1 MESVIPPHELVLDGS
16 KLRRESIPLESP
28 VEENLKVQLI
38 EPDEDS
44 DSPQKIRKMYFAALS
59 ALLMGVAMGTTI
71 GYTAPATYDMKNR
84 PDSPFKP
91 STDDITWIGSALAIG
106 SMPGSLVAGP
116 LADKIGRKSTLIVNI
131 LPFVVGW
138 LTISFAKTV
147 GAVIAG
153 RLICGFAS
161 GVISVAVPMYCVEI
175 STSKVRGLLGASF
188 QGFVVI
194 GQLVSV
200 IIGSY
205 VSWEFLALAG
215 AGVVTL
221 SLFCFIP
228 FPESPRWLLAHD
240 ERKEAVCVMRDLH
253 GVHMNV
259 EEECTKILTDLKNQP
274 KGFLTLNE
282 CKHPTIYK
290 PAVIATI
297 LMFFHQFSGSNAV
310 LFYSSTI
317 FEASKEFMDPE
328 KSSIILG
335 AVQVVVTLFSN
346 NIVDRAGRKIL
357 LILSSSLMSVSLT
370 VLGTYYYISADDKVF
385 QLRYDWI
392 PLCSLI
398 SFLFAFAL
406 GFGSIPALMAAEMI
420 PLRARSTIGGL
431 ILFANST
438 FAFIITKTFS
448 ELEDLV
454 HNYGTFWTY
463 AALSLVGCFFV
474 ILVVPETKGKELED
488 IANYFNKKK
497 KNDPEISVSV
507 LSKK

>member
-1 MESVIPPHELVLDGS
+1 MESILPPLELVLDGS
-16 KLRRESIPLESP
+16 KHRRESIPLESP
-28 VEENLKVQLI
+28 VEENLKVELI
-38 EPDEDS
+38 DADKDC
-44 DSPQKIRKMYFAALS
+44 DSPRKIRKMYFAAFS

-84 PDSPFKP
+84 PDSPVKP
-91 STDDITWIGSALAIG
+91 SIDDITWIGSTLAIG
-106 SMPGSLVAGP
+106 SMPGSLLAGP
-116 LADKIGRKSTLIVNI
+116 LADKIGRKTTLIANI
-131 LPFVVGW
+131 APFVVGW
-138 LTISFAKTV
+138 LTISFASNI
-147 GAVIAG
+147 GAIIAG
-153 RLICGFAS
+153 RFICGFAT

-194 GQLVSV
+194 GQLVSI

-205 VSWEFLALAG
+205 VSWEYLALAG

-228 FPESPRWLLAHD
+228 FPESPRWLLARD
-240 ERKEAVCVMRDLH
+240 DMDGAISVMRDLQE
-253 GVHMNV
+253 VHINV
-259 EEECTKILTDLKNQP
+259 EEECTKILKDLKNQP
-274 KGFLTLNE
+274 KGLLTLNE

-290 PAVIATI
+290 PAIIATI

-310 LFYSSTI
+310 LFYSSSI

-335 AVQVVVTLFSN
+335 VVQVVVTLFSN

-357 LILSSSLMSVSLT
+357 LIISSSLMSVSLT
-370 VLGTYYYISADDKVF
+370 VLGTYYYISSGDKVF
-385 QLRYDWI
+385 QIHYDWI

-463 AALSLVGCFFV
+463 ASLSLVGCFFV
-474 ILVVPETKGKELED
+474 IFVVPETKGKELED
-488 IANYFNKKK
+488 IANYFSKKR
-497 KNDPEISVSV
+497 NDPVSV
-507 LSKK
+507 LSKN

>member
-1 MESVIPPHELVLDGS
+1 MPPHRELVLDGS
-16 KLRRESIPLESP
+16 TVRKDSIPLESP
-28 VEENLKVQLI
+28 VEDSPTINLIDV
-38 EPDEDS
+38 EPDS
-44 DSPQKIRKMYFAALS
+44 RCKIRKMYFAALS
-59 ALLMGVAMGTTI
+59 ALLMGLAMGTTI
-71 GYTAPATYDMKNR
+71 GYTAPATYDMRNN
-84 PDSPFKP
+84 PDSPVKP
-91 STDDITWIGSALAIG
+91 SIDGITWIGSALAVG
-106 SMPGSLVAGP
+106 SMPGSLLAGP
-116 LADKIGRKSTLIVNI
+116 VADKIGRKSTLIMNI
-131 LPFVVGW
+131 LPFVIGW
-138 LTISFAKTV
+138 ITIGFAHNA
-147 GAVIAG
+147 GAIIAG

-161 GVISVAVPMYCVEI
+161 GVISVVVPMYCVEI

-205 VSWEFLALAG
+205 VTWEYLALVG

-221 SLFCFIP
+221 TLFCFIP

-240 ERKEAVCVMRDLH
+240 DMKGAVEVMRDLQGIH
-253 GVHMNV
+253 INV
-259 EEECTKILTDLKNQP
+259 EEECNKILRDLNNQP
-274 KGFLTLNE
+274 KGLLTLNE
-282 CKHPTIYK
+282 CKHPSVYK
-290 PAVIATI
+290 PAIIATI

-310 LFYSSTI
+310 LFYSSSI

-335 AVQVVVTLFSN
+335 VVQVVVTLFSN

-370 VLGTYYYISADDKVF
+370 VLGTYYYISTDNKVF
-385 QLRYDWI
+385 QLHYDWI

-463 AALSLVGCFFV
+463 ASISLVGCFFV

-488 IANYFNKKK
+488 IANYFCKTKKK
-497 KNDPEISVSV
+497 DSETPVSV